1 MLMLGSRGRA
11 GNSRSSSDRLPVGN
25 LATKGGRVDSDEL
38 TYGSY
43 LRVPELLALQQPRS
57 RPPHPEEL
65 HFIVVHQALE
75 LWMKLLLADLGR
87 VVALLDG
94 DAFSGAL
101 PLLGRVNHT
110 LEHALDQMRS
120 LHTMAPWDLHQF
132 RSYLGTASGSQSV
145 QFRELELRSGLREPA
160 YLKALEIE
168 YGGELPEPL
177 ATSLEERSLAAAHAA
192 AAARLGVHDLA
203 GWADLYMDPGPR
215 TDFYLVCEALVD
227 YDERFTRWRQ
237 EHVAL
242 VQRTLGD
249 HARGTGGMAIAYLQ
263 RTTRYRFFPVL
274 WALRDEL
281 VVRGGG
287 QLVGKPRSEPS

>member
-1 MLMLGSRGRA
+1 M
-11 GNSRSSSDRLPVGN
+11 D
-25 LATKGGRVDSDEL
+25 TDEL

-75 LWMKLLLADLGR
+75 LWMKLLQHDLGR
-87 VVALLDG
+87 IVGMLDA
-94 DAFSGAL
+94 DAFGPAL
-101 PLLGRVNHT
+101 ALLGRVNHT

-120 LHTMAPWDLHQF
+120 LHRLPPWDLHRF
-132 RSYLGTASGSQSV
+132 RSYLGTASGSQSL

-168 YGGELPEPL
+168 YGGALPEPL
-177 ATSLEERSLAAAHAA
+177 VRRLAERSLADAHAG
-192 AAARLGVHDLA
+192 AAARLGIADPEGSGPQGGAPVNLA
-203 GWADLYMDPGPR
+203 AWADFYVDPGPR

-227 YDERFTRWRQ
+227 YDERWIRWRQ

-281 VVRGGG
+281 TVRGGG
-287 QLVGKPRSEPS
+287 ELVGRPQDETS

>member
-1 MLMLGSRGRA
+1 
-11 GNSRSSSDRLPVGN
+11 
-25 LATKGGRVDSDEL
+25 VDTDEL

-75 LWMKLLLADLGR
+75 LWMKLLLHDLGR
-87 VVALLDG
+87 IVELLDG
-94 DAFSGAL
+94 DAFARAL
-101 PLLGRVNHT
+101 ALLGRVNHT

-120 LHTMAPWDLHQF
+120 LHTLPPWDLHQF

-145 QFRELELRSGLREPA
+145 QFRELELRSGLRDPA

-177 ATSLEERSLAAAHAA
+177 ATRLSERSLAEAHAD

-203 GWADLYMDPGPR
+203 TWADFYTDPGPR
-215 TDFYLVCEALVD
+215 ADFYLVCEALVD

-287 QLVGKPRSEPS
+287 QLVRRPEHETS

>member
-1 MLMLGSRGRA
+1 M
-11 GNSRSSSDRLPVGN
+11 D
-25 LATKGGRVDSDEL
+25 TDEL

-75 LWMKLLLADLGR
+75 LWMKLLLHDLGR
-87 VVALLDG
+87 IVELLDG
-94 DAFSGAL
+94 DAFARAL
-101 PLLGRVNHT
+101 ALLGRVNHT
-110 LEHALDQMRS
+110 LGHALDQMRS
-120 LHTMAPWDLHQF
+120 LHTLAPWDLHQF

-168 YGGELPEPL
+168 YGGTLPEPL
-177 ATSLEERSLAAAHAA
+177 AGRLAERSLADAHAA
-192 AAARLGVHDLA
+192 AAARLGIGEVPEGAGEPQGGAPVDREGAGEPQGGAPVNLA
-203 GWADLYMDPGPR
+203 SWADFYIDPGPR

-287 QLVGKPRSEPS
+287 QLVGRPRQETS

>member
-1 MLMLGSRGRA
+1 M
-11 GNSRSSSDRLPVGN
+11 
-25 LATKGGRVDSDEL
+25 ATDEL

-43 LRVPELLALQQPRS
+43 LRVPELLALQRPRS

-75 LWMKLLLADLGR
+75 LWMKLLLHDLGR
-87 VVALLDG
+87 IVELLDG
-94 DAFSGAL
+94 DAFARAL
-101 PLLGRVNHT
+101 ALLGRVNHT
-110 LEHALDQMRS
+110 LGHALDQMRS
-120 LHTMAPWDLHQF
+120 LHTLAPWDLHQF

-145 QFRELELRSGLREPA
+145 QFRELELRSGLRDPA

-168 YGGELPEPL
+168 YGGSLPEPL
-177 ATSLEERSLAAAHAA
+177 ATRLQERSLADAHAA
-192 AAARLGVHDLA
+192 AAARLGITEIQA
-203 GWADLYMDPGPR
+203 WADFYVDPGPR
-215 TDFYLVCEALVD
+215 TDFYLVGEALVD
-227 YDERFTRWRQ
+227 YDERWARWRQ

-287 QLVGKPRSEPS
+287 QLVGRPRQETS

>member
-1 MLMLGSRGRA
+1 M
-11 GNSRSSSDRLPVGN
+11 D
-25 LATKGGRVDSDEL
+25 TDEL

-43 LRVPELLALQQPRS
+43 LRVPELLSLQRPRS

-75 LWMKLLLADLGR
+75 LWMKLLLHDLGR
-87 VVALLDG
+87 IVAFLDADDHPRG
-94 DAFSGAL
+94 QA
-101 PLLGRVNHT
+101 LLGRVNHT
-110 LEHALDQMRS
+110 LGHALEQMRS
-120 LHTMAPWDLHQF
+120 LHTLAPWDLHQF

-145 QFRELELRSGLREPA
+145 QFRELELRSGLRDPA

-168 YGGELPEPL
+168 YGGALPEPL
-177 ATSLEERSLAAAHAA
+177 ATRLGERSLAEAHAD
-192 AAARLGVHDLA
+192 AAARLGVHDPA
-203 GWADLYMDPGPR
+203 SWADFYIDPGPR
-215 TDFYLVCEALVD
+215 ADFYLVCEALVD

-263 RTTRYRFFPVL
+263 RTTRYRFFPAL

-287 QLVGKPRSEPS
+287 QLVGRPPPEPS

>member
-1 MLMLGSRGRA
+1 MAEG
-11 GNSRSSSDRLPVGN
+11 
-25 LATKGGRVDSDEL
+25 EL

-43 LRVPELLALQQPRS
+43 LRIPELLALQQPRS

-75 LWMKLLLADLGR
+75 LWMKLTLHDLER
-87 VVALLDG
+87 VIGLLDH
-94 DAFSGAL
+94 DAHPRVLA
-101 PLLGRVNHT
+101 LLGRVNRT
-110 LEHALDQMRS
+110 LEHGLDQMRS
-120 LHTMAPWDLHQF
+120 LHTLPPWDLQQF

-145 QFRELELRSGLREPA
+145 QFRELELLSGLRDPA

-168 YGGELPEPL
+168 YGSGLPAAL
-177 ATSLEERSLAAAHAA
+177 QRRLGQRSLADALTDAG
-192 AAARLGVHDLA
+192 ARLGVVEVADWAELYA
-203 GWADLYMDPGPR
+203 GPGR
-215 TDFYLVCEALVD
+215 RSDFYLVCEALVD
-227 YDERFTRWRQ
+227 YDERWTRWRQ

-242 VQRTLGD
+242 VQRAIGD
-249 HARGTGGMAIAYLQ
+249 HARGTGGMALSYLQ

-287 QLVGKPRSEPS
+287 ELVGNARGQPEDGGQTDGT

>member
-1 MLMLGSRGRA
+1 M
-11 GNSRSSSDRLPVGN
+11 D
-25 LATKGGRVDSDEL
+25 TDEL
-38 TYGSY
+38 TYGSH

-75 LWMKLLLADLGR
+75 LWMKLLLHDLGR
-87 VVALLDG
+87 IVELLDG
-94 DAFSGAL
+94 DAFARAL
-101 PLLGRVNHT
+101 ALLGRVNHT
-110 LEHALDQMRS
+110 LGHALDQMRS
-120 LHTMAPWDLHQF
+120 LHTLAPWDLHQF

-168 YGGELPEPL
+168 YGGTLPEPL
-177 ATSLEERSLAAAHAA
+177 AGRLAERSLADAHAA
-192 AAARLGVHDLA
+192 AAARLGIGDVPEGSGEPQRGAPVDREGSGEPQEGAPVNLA
-203 GWADLYMDPGPR
+203 SWADFYIDPGPR

-249 HARGTGGMAIAYLQ
+249 HARGTGGMAVAYLQ

-287 QLVGKPRSEPS
+287 QLVGRPRQETS

>member
-1 MLMLGSRGRA
+1 MLMLSSAGLA
-11 GNSRSSSDRLPVGN
+11 GNSGSTSDRLLAGID
-25 LATKGGRVDSDEL
+25 ATKGGLMDTDEL

-57 RPPHPEEL
+57 QPPHPEEL

-75 LWMKLLLADLGR
+75 LWMKLLQHDLGR
-87 VVALLDG
+87 IVALV
-94 DAFSGAL
+94 DADDFGRAL
-101 PLLGRVNHT
+101 HLLGRVNHT
-110 LEHALDQMRS
+110 LEHALDQTRS
-120 LHTMAPWDLHQF
+120 LHSLPPWDLQQF

-145 QFRELELRSGLREPA
+145 QFRELELRSGLRDPA

-168 YGGELPEPL
+168 AGGGLPEPL
-177 ATSLEERSLAAAHAA
+177 ARRRGERALAEAREGAG
-192 AAARLGVHDLA
+192 ARLGITDV
-203 GWADLYMDPGPR
+203 GSWADFYMDPGPR

-227 YDERFTRWRQ
+227 YDERWIRWRQ

-287 QLVGKPRSEPS
+287 QLVGRPEHETS

>member
-1 MLMLGSRGRA
+1 M
-11 GNSRSSSDRLPVGN
+11 D
-25 LATKGGRVDSDEL
+25 TDEL

-43 LRVPELLALQQPRS
+43 LRVPELLALQRPRS

-75 LWMKLLLADLGR
+75 LWMKLLLCDLGR
-87 VVALLDG
+87 VVELLDG
-94 DAFSGAL
+94 DGFPQAL
-101 PLLGRVNHT
+101 RLLGRVNHT
-110 LEHALDQMRS
+110 LEHALEQMRS
-120 LHTMAPWDLHQF
+120 LHTLAPWDLHQF

-177 ATSLEERSLAAAHAA
+177 ASRLEQRSLADALAA
-192 AAARLGVHDLA
+192 AAARLGVHDPA
-203 GWADLYMDPGPR
+203 SWADFYVDPGPR
-215 TDFYLVCEALVD
+215 SDFYLVCEALVD

-287 QLVGKPRSEPS
+287 QLVGRPRSEPD

>member
-1 MLMLGSRGRA
+1 M
-11 GNSRSSSDRLPVGN
+11 
-25 LATKGGRVDSDEL
+25 ATDEL
-38 TYGSY
+38 TYSSY

-57 RPPHPEEL
+57 RPAHPEEL

-75 LWMKLLLADLGR
+75 LWMKLLQHDLGR
-87 VVALLDG
+87 IVEQLDVDGFGRAL
-94 DAFSGAL
+94 A
-101 PLLGRVNHT
+101 LLGRVNHT
-110 LEHALDQMRS
+110 LEHALDQTRS
-120 LHTMAPWDLHQF
+120 LHSRPPWDLHQF

-145 QFRELELRSGLREPA
+145 QFRELELRSGLREPG

-168 YGGELPEPL
+168 YGGSLPEPL
-177 ATSLEERSLAAAHAA
+177 ATRLAQRSLADAFTG
-192 AAARLGVHDLA
+192 AAARLGIDDLA
-203 GWADLYMDPGPR
+203 GWADLYVDPGPR

-227 YDERFTRWRQ
+227 YDERWIRWRQ

-249 HARGTGGMAIAYLQ
+249 HARGTGGTAITYLQ

-287 QLVGKPRSEPS
+287 QLVRRPEHETS

>member
-1 MLMLGSRGRA
+1 MDA
-11 GNSRSSSDRLPVGN
+11 
-25 LATKGGRVDSDEL
+25 DEL

-43 LRVPELLALQQPRS
+43 LRVPELLGLQQPRS
-57 RPPHPEEL
+57 RPPQAEEL

-75 LWMKLLLADLGR
+75 LWMKLLLQDLGR
-87 VVALLDG
+87 VLGWLDA
-94 DAFSGAL
+94 DAFGRAL
-101 PLLGRVNHT
+101 HLLGRVCRT
-110 LEHALDQMRS
+110 LEHMLDQMRS
-120 LHTMAPWDLHQF
+120 LHSLPPWDLHRF

-145 QFRELELRSGLREPA
+145 QFRELELLSGLRDPA

-168 YGGELPEPL
+168 YGGALPEPL
-177 ATSLEERSLAAAHAA
+177 ATRLAGRSLADAHAD
-192 AAARLGVHDLA
+192 AAARLGITEVSD
-203 GWADLYMDPGPR
+203 WADFYIDPGPGS
-215 TDFYLVCEALVD
+215 DFYLVCEALVD
-227 YDERFTRWRQ
+227 YDERWTRWRQ

-287 QLVGKPRSEPS
+287 QLVGRPRDETS